1 MEPQSAADLIRDE
14 HPQIIATILVHLKR
28 GQAADILALFDE
40 RLRND
45 VMLRIATFGGVQ
57 PAALAELTEV
67 LNNLLDGQNLK
78 RSKMGG
84 VRTAAEIINLMKT
97 QQEEA
102 VIDAMREYDGELA
115 QKIIDEMFLFEN
127 LVEVDDRSIQRLL
140 QEVEGESLLIALKG
154 AEQPLREKFLKNMS
168 QRAADILRDDLAN
181 RGPVRMS
188 QVENEQKA
196 ILLVVRRL
204 AETGEMIIG
213 GGEDTYV

>member
-1 MEPQSAADLIRDE
+1 M
-14 HPQIIATILVHLKR
+14 
-28 GQAADILALFDE
+28 
-40 RLRND
+40 
-45 VMLRIATFGGVQ
+45 
-57 PAALAELTEV
+57 
-67 LNNLLDGQNLK
+67 
-78 RSKMGG
+78 
-84 VRTAAEIINLMKT
+84 RTAAEIINLMKT

-154 AEQPLREKFLKNMS
+154 AEQLREKFLKNMS

-204 AETGEMIIG
+204 AESGEMIIG